1 MYNITVKTNKEGA
14 ETETLKLSAP
24 FTRWFDEDG
33 CFVAKPFQQWLA
45 SEVSLIGQADPKN
58 KVSGIENGHG
68 GVSVAEAVVIQHTD
82 KPVRAGERD
91 ASTPGA
97 RSRKGKK

>member
-1 MYNITVKTNKEGA
+1 MKTNKEGA
-14 ETETLKLSAP
+14 ATETLKLSAP

-58 KVSGIENGHG
+58 KVSSIGNGHG
-68 GVSVAEAVVIQHTD
+68 GVSVAEAVVIQQAD
-82 KPVRAGERD
+82 KSVNAVESE